1 MSDVTK
7 LADQRDRLEAL
18 LWQKLEWRGPSD
30 PVNEIMAA
38 VDAYA
43 SAKAGFLV
51 AAQPHRARPTEPEPE
66 PTPEVTEALAQL
78 EALPATSQRVSPA
91 RSAEIIAMGT
101 GKECRACGAV
111 KLYDAFNKDRTR
123 ADGYLGKCKKCV
135 KDKRPIQKI

>member
-1 MSDVTK
+1 MTK

-51 AAQPHRARPTEPEPE
+51 AAQPQRARPTTDGPAAE
-66 PTPEVTEALAQL
+66 PTPEAVEALAQL
-78 EALPATSQRVSPA
+78 EALQAATTPAGTA
-91 RSAEIIAMGT
+91 RSAEILAMGT